1 MSFEISILSFL
12 ACIAT
17 GYILSKTNAFSFLN
31 NRDSRFDTLD
41 GLRGFLA
48 LSVFFHHFAT
58 TYYWKVNG
66 TWLMPPEL
74 VYQNYGTVGVSIFF
88 MMTGFLFTL
97 KLINSKWKTDWL
109 KFFESR
115 TFRIFP
121 LYFFAVLFIVAIVFH
136 NSNYQLNSPPHELI
150 RQLLRWGIFHG
161 ISINNY
167 EDTGRIIAGVDWTLK
182 YEWLFYASLPA
193 ISIILSKGKKVIN
206 YLLCSLALVFFFQPI
221 ESDSLSSK
229 YAILFLAG
237 GVSAHIVVLGGSYT
251 LPKIASKLTSLAT
264 LMLLAGI
271 MLYPRAFDF
280 IHIMMMFIFFTLI
293 ALGNDLF
300 GVLRLNAARVLGEIS
315 YSAYL
320 LHGLLLYILFTQLA
334 ILDITTLSA
343 NQYSL
348 IMPITGVLV
357 VLLSAIT
364 FLCIEKP
371 FIEYGR
377 QYNLSRLLRSIS
389 AKVKTLRGQ
398 A

>member
-17 GYILSKTNAFSFLN
+17 GYTLSKTSAFSFLN

-48 LSVFFHHFAT
+48 LSVLSHHFAT
-58 TYYWKVNG
+58 TYYWKLNG
-66 TWLMPPEL
+66 HWLMPPEL
-74 VYQNYGTVGVSIFF
+74 IYQNYGTVGVSIFF

-97 KLINSKWKTDWL
+97 KMINSKWKTDWL
-109 KFFESR
+109 NFFESR
-115 TFRIFP
+115 IFRIVP
-121 LYFFAVLFIVAIVFH
+121 LYFFAVLFIVTIVFH
-136 NSNYQLNSPPHELI
+136 NSNYQLNSTPHELM

-167 EDTGRIIAGVDWTLK
+167 EDTGHIIAGVDWTLK
-182 YEWLFYASLPA
+182 YEWLFYTSLPA
-193 ISIILSKGKKVIN
+193 ISIILSKGKKTIN
-206 YLLCSLALVFFFQPI
+206 YLLCSLILVFFFQPV

-237 GVSAHIVVLGGSYT
+237 GVSAHIVTLSGSYT
-251 LPKIASKLTSLAT
+251 LPQIASKPTSLAVS
-264 LMLLAGI
+264 MLLIGI

-280 IHIMMMFIFFTLI
+280 FHIIIMFIFFTLI
-293 ALGNDLF
+293 ALGNDIF
-300 GVLRLNAARVLGEIS
+300 GILRLNSARILGEVS

-320 LHGLLLYILFTQLA
+320 LHGLVLYILFTQLT
-334 ILDITTLSA
+334 ILDTTTLSA

-348 IMPITGVLV
+348 IMPIIGVLV
-357 VLLSAIT
+357 VLFSAIT
-364 FLCIEKP
+364 FLFIEKP

-377 QYNLSRLLRSIS
+377 QYNLSRILRSIS
-389 AKVKTLRGQ
+389 AKAKELLGK